1 MIYALNMAL
10 AYVYREFAAA
20 FEQGVS
26 KFNPHRR
33 VYIETGLFHRAEQ
46 NMSEVGYLY
55 AAKKD
60 P

>member
-1 MIYALNMAL
+1 MAL